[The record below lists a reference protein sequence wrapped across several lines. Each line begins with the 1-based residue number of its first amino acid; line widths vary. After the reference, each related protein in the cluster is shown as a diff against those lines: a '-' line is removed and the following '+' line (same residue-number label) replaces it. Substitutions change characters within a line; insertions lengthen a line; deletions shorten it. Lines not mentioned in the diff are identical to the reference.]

1 MVFTCANNDDQFIST
16 DYLAR
21 ESPASAANSATRQT
35 RTRTRNS
42 RGGGGGRQ
50 RQLQTT
56 TTTTGEHF
64 SEMTGG
70 GGGGSGQSSDLSGVE
85 ESPAMSPEHQGQQQ
99 PQPQQLMMTMSSH
112 LGQPTSQHL
121 TLTAAL
127 NAEMISGG
135 FSGMITTSTQP
146 AIAIGGGGGGGGG
159 GHMILE
165 SNSNSSTT
173 SSSGTVTPT
182 GVFSTP
188 SLGGGLPSLTQPVV
202 AASSQQQQ
210 QLQLG
215 TAVAVKRQRNRH
227 AKSPVTAKPS
237 LRSNSNSGKR
247 PLRPLRPLSQTVANC
262 YCFVCTETLASPMP
276 PVNKRRR
283 VTKEIK

>member
-1 MVFTCANNDDQFIST
+1 
-16 DYLAR
+16 
-21 ESPASAANSATRQT
+21 
-35 RTRTRNS
+35 
-42 RGGGGGRQ
+42 
-50 RQLQTT
+50 
-56 TTTTGEHF
+56 
-64 SEMTGG
+64 
-70 GGGGSGQSSDLSGVE
+70 
-85 ESPAMSPEHQGQQQ
+85 MSPEHQGQQQ
-99 PQPQQLMMTMSSH
+99 PPQPQQLMMTMSSH

-182 GVFSTP
+182 GVVSTP
-188 SLGGGLPSLTQPVV
+188 SLSALPSLTQPVV

-215 TAVAVKRQRNRH
+215 TAVKRQRNRH

-262 YCFVCTETLASPMP
+262 YCFFLYRNSRLADAASQQASSSDQGDQVSSRVSRAPKSMMNAFSAYSLGNEFTLVSSSSTLSPFHSLL
-276 PVNKRRR
+276 
-283 VTKEIK
+283 I

>member
-1 MVFTCANNDDQFIST
+1 
-16 DYLAR
+16 
-21 ESPASAANSATRQT
+21 
-35 RTRTRNS
+35 
-42 RGGGGGRQ
+42 
-50 RQLQTT
+50 
-56 TTTTGEHF
+56 
-64 SEMTGG
+64 
-70 GGGGSGQSSDLSGVE
+70 
-85 ESPAMSPEHQGQQQ
+85 MSPVHQGQQQ
-99 PQPQQLMMTMSSH
+99 PQQQPQQLMMTMSSH

-182 GVFSTP
+182 GVVSTP

-247 PLRPLRPLSQTVANC
+247 PLRPLRPLSKTVANC